1 MSVESRLDFI
11 KASPLA
17 FQAMMGL
24 ESYIE
29 KCDLDPLLIKLIKI
43 RASQINKC
51 SFCIDMHVTEAKKKG
66 ESEVRLHQIAV
77 WPESPF
83 FSDKEKAV
91 LAFTESVTKIDIEGV
106 TQEKYDLLKKY
117 FSDKEI
123 IDMTMCLSAI
133 NAWNRFC
140 VTFKTVPMSYL
151 K

>member
-29 KCDLDPLLIKLIKI
+29 KCDLDPLLVKLIKI

-83 FSDKEKAV
+83 FSDKE
-91 LAFTESVTKIDIEGV
+91 
-106 TQEKYDLLKKY
+106 
-117 FSDKEI
+117 I